1 MKKILLIAA
10 LYITFS
16 CQKEKPNPFLGSWY
30 FDQIVDNDTI
40 KSKYPNYL
48 IEHRFSSNYNFEIVN
63 DSIFDFKDGFYY
75 YIANKR
81 WNENDDAKPMRSSY
95 YLGSKTNYK
104 VHDSN
109 LIYYNK
115 ASKDWDTM
123 KIHKIWND
131 TMIVQ
136 GHEQALYQLVRKQN
150 NFFDDKSYDA
160 ITIDRSPCFGSCPF
174 NATYIDRK
182 GNFFFKPYQHNTA
195 YLNVQAQLD
204 PETIAY
210 YFNLF
215 DKIPISKLEDHYT
228 FSATDSQNNTVSFF
242 KEGKIVKTISCYI
255 ENPIDLKKAYSEL
268 SFAYQNVKVE
278 DDPYFI
284 FDNYVSL
291 HTFSTGKLDF
301 RLKESEGFFLEIALR
316 LGKEVQTAFKPL
328 YELKFSLLGKKS
340 DVKKITT
347 DGRFYRIEMNDG
359 TSKTLDIGYH
369 FIEKNPLIK
378 KNRIF

>member
-1 MKKILLIAA
+1 M
-10 LYITFS
+10 
-16 CQKEKPNPFLGSWY
+16 
-30 FDQIVDNDTI
+30 
-40 KSKYPNYL
+40 
-48 IEHRFSSNYNFEIVN
+48 
-63 DSIFDFKDGFYY
+63 
-75 YIANKR
+75 
-81 WNENDDAKPMRSSY
+81 
-95 YLGSKTNYK
+95 
-104 VHDSN
+104 
-109 LIYYNK
+109 
-115 ASKDWDTM
+115 
-123 KIHKIWND
+123 
-131 TMIVQ
+131 
-136 GHEQALYQLVRKQN
+136 
-150 NFFDDKSYDA
+150 
-160 ITIDRSPCFGSCPF
+160 
-174 NATYIDRK
+174 
-182 GNFFFKPYQHNTA
+182 
-195 YLNVQAQLD
+195 QAQLD

-347 DGRFYRIEMNDG
+347 DGRFYRIEMNNG
-359 TSKTLDIGYH
+359 TTKTLDIGYH